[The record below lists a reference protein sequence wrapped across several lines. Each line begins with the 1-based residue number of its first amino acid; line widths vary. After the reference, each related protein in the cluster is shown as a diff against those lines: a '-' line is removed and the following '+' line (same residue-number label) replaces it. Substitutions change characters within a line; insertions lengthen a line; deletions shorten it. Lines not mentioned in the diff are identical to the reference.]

1 MSEEQREE
9 PKQHWSL
16 DRRVPLGF
24 LLGIAIQTAVFAFWV
39 GGLTAQVDSN
49 TQELRDRKNDGFR
62 LSVMETKLD
71 EMSKNIAELK
81 ILLRELSAEK
91 RKP

>member
-1 MSEEQREE
+1 MSMSDEK
-9 PKQHWSL
+9 PHWTL

-62 LSVMETKLD
+62 LSVMETKID
-71 EMSKNIAELK
+71 EANKNIAELK
-81 ILLRELSAEK
+81 TLLRDLSAE
-91 RKP
+91 RRRQ